1 MRLLADSAVQGGVLC
16 CARTGPESGLA
27 CFAHSSRAPRPQV
40 LRRYH
45 LQDREDY
52 KAYNK
57 LCGMVTKLTHLL
69 QQLDPADEERI
80 QMTDELLDKCATTL
94 QSHLRR
100 QRVLF
105 AALSG

>member
-1 MRLLADSAVQGGVLC
+1 M
-16 CARTGPESGLA
+16 
-27 CFAHSSRAPRPQV
+27 

-80 QMTDELLDKCATTL
+80 QMTDELLDKCAPTL
-94 QSHLRR
+94 QIASSSSAGFLRSA
-100 QRVLF
+100 VW
-105 AALSG
+105 

>member
-1 MRLLADSAVQGGVLC
+1 M
-16 CARTGPESGLA
+16 
-27 CFAHSSRAPRPQV
+27 

-69 QQLDPADEERI
+69 EQLDPSDEERI
-80 QMTDELLDKCATTL
+80 AMTDELLDKCAPHARCLMPVL
-94 QSHLRR
+94 QRSAWR
-100 QRVLF
+100 
-105 AALSG
+105 AAPSPALALCSMRT